1 MKPFEQGTRMRY
13 RIKAVALDA
22 FGTLVEIHD
31 KRRPYARLAKAAAQP
46 LARSPMCEPIDLDAM
61 VDLCGLTLGASEMS
75 ALHGD
80 LKAELE
86 SIQPYPEAR
95 AVLEELRRI
104 GMRTAV
110 ASNLAL
116 PYARPIEDELGHL
129 LDVSCMSFEV
139 GFIKPD
145 SGFYA
150 ALCRRLNLLPQEV
163 LMIGDTWRC
172 DYEGATTAG
181 LHAIHLDRRGNAEE
195 HRLSVSATDLR
206 GVFSY
211 LEKVQSAGPR

>member
-1 MKPFEQGTRMRY
+1 MQYK
-13 RIKAVALDA
+13 IKAVAFDA

-61 VDLCGLTLGASEMS
+61 ARLCGLTLDASEMDI
-75 ALHGD
+75 LHAD
-80 LKAELE
+80 LQAELA
-86 SIQPYPEAR
+86 STQPYPEA
-95 AVLEELRRI
+95 AEVLEELKRL
-104 GMRTAV
+104 GLCTAV

-116 PYARPIEDELGHL
+116 PYARPIEDKLGHL

-139 GFIKPD
+139 GLVKPD
-145 SGFYA
+145 GGFYA

-181 LHAIHLDRRGNAEE
+181 LHAIHLDRQENTEE
-195 HRLSVSATDLR
+195 AWLGVSTTDLR
-206 GVFSY
+206 GVLSY
-211 LEKVQSAGPR
+211 LKSR

>member
-1 MKPFEQGTRMRY
+1 MQHQ
-13 RIKAVALDA
+13 IKAVAFDA
-22 FGTLVEIHD
+22 FGTLVEIRD

-61 VDLCGLTLGASEMS
+61 AHLCGLTLEASEMEI
-75 ALHGD
+75 LHAD
-80 LKAELE
+80 LQAELA
-86 SIQPYPEAR
+86 STQPYPEAQQ
-95 AVLEELRRI
+95 VLEELRRL

-116 PYARPIEDELGHL
+116 PYARPIEDKLGHL

-139 GFIKPD
+139 GFVKPD
-145 SGFYA
+145 GSFYA

-172 DYEGATTAG
+172 DYEGATGSG
-181 LHAIHLDRRGNAEE
+181 LHAVHLDRQGKATADQRDVSTTSLLGV
-195 HRLSVSATDLR
+195 LSCLKR
-206 GVFSY
+206 
-211 LEKVQSAGPR
+211 E